1 MPAVSA
7 PPNLLYRISTVGTAL
22 CERTDAIKNPK
33 ETDAMKFRT
42 TLMFAAMFGVAL
54 PASATDLV
62 IATVNNGQMI
72 QMERLTS
79 VFEKQ
84 NPDWTF

>member
-1 MPAVSA
+1 
-7 PPNLLYRISTVGTAL
+7 
-22 CERTDAIKNPK
+22 
-33 ETDAMKFRT
+33 MKFRT
-42 TLMFAAMFGVAL
+42 TFMFAAMFGVAL